1 MKIKQIGQFTG
12 LVLGSLTSPSWML
25 LGWVMRG
32 YFNMGVIAQGP
43 RALLSEILHYQMLVA
58 TNPAPIFTHLIPGMI
73 GMLILSSLYISC
85 CGWLGGKIF
94 PQLWQKATWIIAQRS
109 AAIDA

>member
-1 MKIKQIGQFTG
+1 MKVKQIGQFMG
-12 LVLGSLTSPSWML
+12 FVLGSLSSPSWIL

-32 YFNMGVIAQGP
+32 YFNTSVITQGP
-43 RALLSEILHYQMLVA
+43 RAVLSEILHYQTLVA
-58 TNPAPIFTHLIPGMI
+58 TNPTPIFTQLIPGMI
-73 GMLILSSLYISC
+73 GVLIFSSLYISV

-94 PQLWQKATWIIAQRS
+94 PQLWQKAAWAISQRS